1 MNSLSQTLYEFY
13 EVMEIIEENE
23 GVIEDSMLPVL
34 MEKEKILTNKVDSY
48 VQFIESVQGQ
58 IDKQK
63 SIYKELHDRIK
74 KLEMLEI
81 RLKDNAK
88 NLMESHG
95 ISELKGHVKKIK
107 LNNSGGKQSIDYPD
121 DFHQSKKTIN
131 KEYIKH
137 LPSEMYAKEEVY
149 VLNSDKVREHLE
161 AEKTLE
167 CARIMPRGKYVKL
180 I

>member
-34 MEKEKILTNKVDSY
+34 IEKEKVLTNKVDSY

-88 NLMESHG
+88 NLMESH
-95 ISELKGHVKKIK
+95 SLLELKGHVKKIK
-107 LNNSGGKQSIDYPD
+107 LNNSGGKQSIEYPD
-121 DFHQSKKTIN
+121 DFYLFKKTVN
-131 KEYIKH
+131 KEYIKY
-137 LPSEMYAKEEVY
+137 LPSEMYTKEEIY
-149 VLNSDKVREHLE
+149 VLNGDKVREHLE
-161 AEKTLE
+161 ADKTLE
-167 CARIMPRGKYVKL
+167 CVRILPRGKYIKL